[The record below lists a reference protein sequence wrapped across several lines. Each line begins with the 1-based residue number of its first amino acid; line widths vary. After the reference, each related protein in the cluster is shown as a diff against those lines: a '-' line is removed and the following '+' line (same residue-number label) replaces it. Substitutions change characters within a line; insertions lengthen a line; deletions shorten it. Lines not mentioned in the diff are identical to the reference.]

1 MEPPAL
7 ADERVARAI
16 REGRARAAA
25 PYAGT
30 KKAAAPLTW
39 PDEGRQAPP
48 RPRRR
53 AARLVPLL
61 TGAAAC
67 LAAVALWTARTPV
80 DRVRETPSGAD
91 QIGRASCRE
100 RVCKQV

>member
-1 MEPPAL
+1 M
-7 ADERVARAI
+7 ARAI

-25 PYAGT
+25 PHAGT
-30 KKAAAPLTW
+30 KEAAAPLTW

-48 RPRRR
+48 RTRRR

-67 LAAVALWTARTPV
+67 LAAVALWAVRTPV

-91 QIGRASCRE
+91 PAAQGTAFE
-100 RVCKQV
+100 TVLPL